1 MVGAIIFSN
10 DLAREKEGFSWN
22 WWSLVSMSYVSEI
35 REQKIERTKQEQKNT
50 TLLTQVHLPTPV
62 SVDVAV
68 VKTVYFYE

>member
-1 MVGAIIFSN
+1 
-10 DLAREKEGFSWN
+10 
-22 WWSLVSMSYVSEI
+22 MSYVSEI

-50 TLLTQVHLPTPV
+50 TLLTQVHLPTQV